1 MAGLPG
7 TGLGGIFY
15 VLLLI
20 YIIGREVWL
29 TSSRRS
35 RRAKHWSDIAR
46 LGCLAG
52 GIIAS
57 LWFTGVLLK
66 ALLEM
71 FPDLA
76 PRLAISALV
85 PALTISP
92 FVILFLVIVGVQV
105 LAFFVKPE
113 RVVLP
118 VLERPADETTLVSDP
133 GSVRDFVA

>member
-20 YIIGREVWL
+20 YIIIREVWL

-35 RRAKHWSDIAR
+35 SAKRWGDIAR

-52 GIIAS
+52 GILAS
-57 LWFTGVLLK
+57 LWFTG
-66 ALLEM
+66 ALLQSLLATS
-71 FPDLA
+71 PDLA
-76 PRLAISALV
+76 THLAISALV
-85 PALTISP
+85 PALAISP
-92 FVILFLVIVGVQV
+92 FVVLLLVIVGVQF

-113 RVVLP
+113 RVVQP
-118 VLERPADETTLVSDP
+118 APERPADETALGSDTS
-133 GSVRDFVA
+133 SVRNFVG